1 MGGFFEK
8 PRQDRRAATAALA
21 REGSVAGFTARALA
35 SARPRRP
42 AKKDLWSSSAAARAS
57 RSYLWVLRAVYISWA
72 RMVWTCV
79 VDLRCGRYA
88 AALRRFSSPFRPLAV
103 SRGRLLPTERF
114 SKTLEND
121 LLVHV
126 RAPVAVYS
134 WCVDL
139 DGLGAHDDRCS
150 GSSSASWDKTLRQRR
165 DRERASVSEL
175 HWLLEVT

>member
-57 RSYLWVLRAVYISWA
+57 RSYLCVLSAVYISWA

-79 VDLRCGRYA
+79 DVDDQNSCNKRNRID
-88 AALRRFSSPFRPLAV
+88 FRQNV
-103 SRGRLLPTERF
+103 F
-114 SKTLEND
+114 
-121 LLVHV
+121 
-126 RAPVAVYS
+126 
-134 WCVDL
+134 
-139 DGLGAHDDRCS
+139 
-150 GSSSASWDKTLRQRR
+150 QRR
-165 DRERASVSEL
+165 
-175 HWLLEVT
+175 W

>member
-57 RSYLWVLRAVYISWA
+57 RSYLCVLSAVYISWA

-79 VDLRCGRYA
+79 WSI
-88 AALRRFSSPFRPLAV
+88 FAV
-103 SRGRLLPTERF
+103 GATRLLWGFGARF
-114 SKTLEND
+114 ALWQGHGVEFRRQN
-121 LLVHV
+121 V
-126 RAPVAVYS
+126 
-134 WCVDL
+134 C
-139 DGLGAHDDRCS
+139 
-150 GSSSASWDKTLRQRR
+150 QRR
-165 DRERASVSEL
+165 WKTTSSFTFAL
-175 HWLLEVT
+175 QWL